1 MSDLFSE
8 REAQSY
14 EGIWPSLSK
23 FLLVLICA
31 ALTIPIACAF
41 LPEIKK
47 RKEADVRVEELKT
60 QIEDARMR
68 LASLQRKE
76 FLLRNSR
83 EYVATIARD
92 RLDLMGDG
100 ETIYR
105 LEPAKPA
112 APKPSSLR

>member
-8 REAQSY
+8 RETQSY

-23 FLLVLICA
+23 FLLILTAA
-31 ALTIPIACAF
+31 ALTIPIAYAF
-41 LPEIKK
+41 LPEMKK
-47 RKEADVRVEELKT
+47 RKEAAIRIEELKT

-68 LASLQRKE
+68 LTSLQRKE

-92 RLDLMGDG
+92 RLDLMDAG

-112 APKPSSLR
+112 ALKSPAPR